1 MCRSFLGLVLILP
14 LGGCSGQVEEPA
26 GGVGHD
32 GVLNPQPASLPST
45 TTFPQIHAN
54 LQGMVHEFVRTM
66 HQDQRGHL
74 WFGTNGDGIIR
85 YNGQQLEAMVIEGA
99 SPNMR
104 VLDILEDPSGHLWF
118 GTSEG
123 LIKYDGNAFKRW
135 SQQKDGRTEE
145 IWSLALDRTGTLWVG
160 STGGVYQFAQGQFIP
175 FALPTTTVANARPML
190 SSQAVFKIAED
201 HNGTLWFAT
210 DGNGIFQYK
219 QGSFTHLTTLNGLA
233 DNNTADLLEDQHGHM
248 WIGSF
253 YGGVSRWD
261 GTAFTHF
268 TQEGL
273 IQGPEAYNLYE
284 DRHGNLWF
292 TAEGFGVYRY
302 DGKRF
307 QQFTTEDGLTSNVT
321 LSILEDHK
329 GQLWF
334 GSWQGLSIYDGQTF
348 RDAQELEP
356 WTR

>member
-1 MCRSFLGLVLILP
+1 
-14 LGGCSGQVEEPA
+14 
-26 GGVGHD
+26 
-32 GVLNPQPASLPST
+32 
-45 TTFPQIHAN
+45 
-54 LQGMVHEFVRTM
+54 
-66 HQDQRGHL
+66 
-74 WFGTNGDGIIR
+74 
-85 YNGQQLEAMVIEGA
+85 
-99 SPNMR
+99 
-104 VLDILEDPSGHLWF
+104 
-118 GTSEG
+118 
-123 LIKYDGNAFKRW
+123 
-135 SQQKDGRTEE
+135 
-145 IWSLALDRTGTLWVG
+145 
-160 STGGVYQFAQGQFIP
+160 
-175 FALPTTTVANARPML
+175 
-190 SSQAVFKIAED
+190 
-201 HNGTLWFAT
+201 
-210 DGNGIFQYK
+210 
-219 QGSFTHLTTLNGLA
+219 
-233 DNNTADLLEDQHGHM
+233 M

-284 DRHGNLWF
+284 DSHGNLWF

-321 LSILEDHK
+321 LSILEDNK